1 MRFNLHNSTVP
12 VRAGKVGALVVLAL
26 VVTLAACSKQ
36 ETKAAGPAPSV
47 PVVVATAQQQNVP
60 LLVSAIGTVQPYT
73 TVQVKSMVSAQIEKV
88 GFTQGQ
94 DVKKGQL
101 LFSLDKRSFQ
111 ADLSKAQGT
120 LARDKASAEN
130 ARVEAR
136 RYAALLK
143 EGVVAQQQYDQMQS
157 QAAQMEATVEADQAA
172 VEAAKVSLQYTNI
185 YSPVDGRAGDVLVHE
200 GNLVKAND
208 VPLVVINQVQPIYV
222 EFNLPEQSLAE
233 VKKYMA
239 TNKPVIEAQFPNSSD
254 VIAKGSLSF
263 IDNTVDRQ
271 TGTIAL
277 KGTFA
282 NADRKLWPGQ
292 FVNVA
297 MQLTTLNNVVTIPS
311 QAVQSGQQGT
321 YVLIVKPDKTAEAR
335 PVTLDFDMNGKSVI
349 KSGVNA
355 GEVVITD
362 GQMRVAPGTKVD
374 ARSADAPQQATPQ
387 GASQPNQPTTAEA
400 KR

>member
-1 MRFNLHNSTVP
+1 
-12 VRAGKVGALVVLAL
+12 
-26 VVTLAACSKQ
+26 
-36 ETKAAGPAPSV
+36 
-47 PVVVATAQQQNVP
+47 
-60 LLVSAIGTVQPYT
+60 
-73 TVQVKSMVSAQIEKV
+73 
-88 GFTQGQ
+88 
-94 DVKKGQL
+94 
-101 LFSLDKRSFQ
+101 
-111 ADLSKAQGT
+111 
-120 LARDKASAEN
+120 
-130 ARVEAR
+130 
-136 RYAALLK
+136 
-143 EGVVAQQQYDQMQS
+143 
-157 QAAQMEATVEADQAA
+157 
-172 VEAAKVSLQYTNI
+172 VSLQYTNI

-233 VKKYMA
+233 VKKYME
-239 TNKPVIEAQFPNSSD
+239 TNKLVIEAQFPNSSN

-277 KGTFA
+277 KGTFT

-292 FVNVA
+292 FVNVE

-321 YVLIVKPDKTAEAR
+321 YVLIVKADKTAEAR
-335 PVTLDFDMNGKSVI
+335 PVTLNFDMDGTSVI

-362 GQMRVAPGTKVD
+362 GQMRVAPGAKVD
-374 ARSADAPQQATPQ
+374 AKSATAPQQATPQ
-387 GASQPNQPTTAEA
+387 GASQPNQSTTAEA

>member
-1 MRFNLHNSTVP
+1 
-12 VRAGKVGALVVLAL
+12 VGALVVLAL